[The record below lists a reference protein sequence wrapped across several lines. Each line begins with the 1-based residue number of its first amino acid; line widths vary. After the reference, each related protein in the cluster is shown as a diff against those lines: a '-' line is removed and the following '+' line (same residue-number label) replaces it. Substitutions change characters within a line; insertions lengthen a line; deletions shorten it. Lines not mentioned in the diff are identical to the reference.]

1 MGTPPSMHT
10 RVSAILVIAAIAA
23 FAATALFLVRSSVP
37 ASAHQTGGSGNH
49 FLFVKTIP
57 TGGLYA
63 VSVQDHAGTYES
75 RSGQVMLTSFHRN
88 TVNITN
94 GKCDGISHPLSCFGD
109 LGSPEIE
116 YTHEN
121 DGHHLLDSRLADYWI
136 ASGRSTTSV
145 SAGATAPRWAGSPSR
160 SRRRAQGVY
169 PSALEIPNS
178 MLGSRA
184 SARSRRPTRP
194 SMKLIS
200 DGSHLEHPNS

>member
-1 MGTPPSMHT
+1 MLLEFHCTSWYS
-10 RVSAILVIAAIAA
+10 VSALPPQPGFVQLSI
-23 FAATALFLVRSSVP
+23 SP
-37 ASAHQTGGSGNH
+37 SAHQTGGSGNH

-94 GKCDGISHPLSCFGD
+94 GKCKKGINYPFCFGD

-121 DGHHLLDSRLADYWI
+121 DGHHLLDYDWGLLDCIGPVNDLGECWSN
-136 ASGRSTTSV
+136 G
-145 SAGATAPRWAGSPSR
+145 TALGWLTIPIEAEG
-160 SRRRAQGVY
+160 SRRIPISFGDTQQYAWFPCLCPIKTTYSPVY
-169 PSALEIPNS
+169 EV
-178 MLGSRA
+178 
-184 SARSRRPTRP
+184 
-194 SMKLIS
+194 
-200 DGSHLEHPNS
+200 D